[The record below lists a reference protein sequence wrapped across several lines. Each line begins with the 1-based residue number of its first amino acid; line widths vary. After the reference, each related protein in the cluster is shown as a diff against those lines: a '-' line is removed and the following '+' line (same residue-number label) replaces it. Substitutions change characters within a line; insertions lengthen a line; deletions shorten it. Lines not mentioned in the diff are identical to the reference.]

1 MKRLHAVLYA
11 MGSVLLLLGVLL
23 AILVRPGETVEGPC
37 VFSRH
42 LTGNFERFLVLAFLC
57 SGGLILGNAPYL
69 IFGRASRN
77 DCSIQTSLCSLG
89 ISACVGV
96 GLYCL
101 FSFVMCHVMSSP
113 ARHPVAYPMS
123 VAVGVL
129 SLIGAITLV
138 CLYVR
143 ERRGWWRAAGGT
155 MDAWCVLSHVLPCF
169 FACAFLHDVIS
180 DWLRMM

>member
-1 MKRLHAVLYA
+1 MRRLHAILYA
-11 MGSVLLLLGVLL
+11 MGSALLLLGL
-23 AILVRPGETVEGPC
+23 ALVILVSPGETAEGSSAL
-37 VFSRH
+37 SRH
-42 LTGNFERFLVLAFLC
+42 LTGDFERFWLLAFLC

-69 IFGRASRN
+69 IFRRVAHRG
-77 DCSIQTSLCSLG
+77 CSIQTSLYALG

-96 GLYCL
+96 GLYSL

-129 SLIGAITLV
+129 SLIGAITLI

-143 ERRGWWRAAGGT
+143 ERRGWWRAAGGA

-180 DWLRMM
+180 DCLRMV